1 MPHKSLASQG
11 ADERRKRD
19 QQIIS
24 AQGGTKT
31 IAQQRA
37 ASAGPMSAVYKMTK
51 AHSDA
56 AKRQR
61 AMLKRRDAAKKKLQI
76 IERQI
81 KSARKAT

>member
-24 AQGGTKT
+24 AQGGTT
-31 IAQQRA
+31 RA
-37 ASAGPMSAVYKMTK
+37 GLRPRGAGPESAVYKMTK

-56 AKRQR
+56 AKKQR
-61 AMLKRRDAAKKKLQI
+61 AMFKRRDAAKKKLQI